1 MKKRNFTPKEKA
13 NVALVAH
20 KGEKTFT
27 EISSLFEVHSTQ
39 IGKWKKTLETEA
51 PNLFSD
57 KHRKQEKDKD
67 ELIDELYRIIGRRE
81 TELAWLKKKLQIID
95 F

>member
-1 MKKRNFTPKEKA
+1 MNKRNFTPKEKA
-13 NVALVAH
+13 NVALIAH

-27 EISSLFEVHSTQ
+27 EISSLYQVHSTQ

-57 KHRKQEKDKD
+57 KRQKQDHDKD
-67 ELIDELYRIIGRRE
+67 ELINELYRIIGQRE
-81 TELAWLKKKLQIID
+81 MELAWLKKKLQLTD
-95 F
+95 S